1 MYLVVALALT
11 FAFGLLAYWLS
22 ERKGRATR
30 MWVLLSALFGFPV
43 LILAA
48 LPAKAPKG

>member
-1 MYLVVALALT
+1 MHILIVLALT
-11 FAFGLLAYWLS
+11 FAVGLLAYWLS

-43 LILAA
+43 LILTA
-48 LPAKAPKG
+48 LPAKNPEG

>member
-1 MYLVVALALT
+1 MVFLILLALT
-11 FAFGLLAYWLS
+11 FAVGLLAYWLS

-43 LILAA
+43 LVLAA
-48 LPAKAPKG
+48 LPAKNSKG